1 MYKNKYTK
9 KTTLKNKYAKIFEHL
24 LHHNLCNVFFAYLIK

>member
-9 KTTLKNKYAKIFEHL
+9 KNKCKNKYAKIFEYL
-24 LHHNLCNVFFAYLIK
+24 LHHNLRNVFLRI